1 MSGYAD
7 SKREVAPSVGTSAEA
22 SAGVSVE
29 ASCADPC
36 PDAAEAARQLEE
48 LLQLRAGEYA
58 ALSNVFARESTPTAI
73 REIIDSAIAALA
85 SGGAVAAG
93 DVGVGERVGAA
104 ADSGVGAEAG
114 FDMDA
119 DARELARSMAALDAV
134 PFDDLCTKTRTE
146 YVRMFIGLRTIAVP
160 AHESMYRGDACR
172 MMTPV
177 TLSVRNAYAAAG
189 FQVAKKNA
197 EPDDHMGIE
206 LEFMATLCAR
216 CAAKASRGERAS
228 ALRDLDVLRA
238 FAEEHLIQ
246 WAPQFAEAT
255 EREDES
261 GYYGPWARYLVSF
274 LEKDKS
280 LQAEC
285 DRLARALS

>member
-7 SKREVAPSVGTSAEA
+7 SKREVAPSVGTSAEMP
-22 SAGVSVE
+22 VE
-29 ASCADPC
+29 ASCVDLRS
-36 PDAAEAARQLEE
+36 DAAETARQLEK

-58 ALSNVFARESTPTAI
+58 ALSNVFVRESTPAAI
-73 REIIDSAIAALA
+73 REIIDSAMAALA
-85 SGGAVAAG
+85 PGGADAG
-93 DVGVGERVGAA
+93 VDMDVSAA
-104 ADSGVGAEAG
+104 ADSGAGAEAG
-114 FDMDA
+114 SDMDA
-119 DARELARSMAALDAV
+119 DARELARSMAALDAA

-177 TLSVRNAYAAAG
+177 TFSVRNAYAAAG
-189 FQVAKKNA
+189 FQVTKKNA

-216 CAAKASRGERAS
+216 CASAASRGEHAS
-228 ALRDLDVLRA
+228 VLRDLDALRA
-238 FAEEHLIQ
+238 FAEEHLLQ

-274 LEKDKS
+274 LEKDKE

-285 DRLARALS
+285 DRLAHALS